1 MRVNWILQTDI
12 FSENL
17 DKLTSEI
24 TKQGHKYFYTK
35 YTPFTNKQ
43 DIPETDGPTI
53 FYGSLNYVNSIKKTQ
68 LIPGVWCDLDK
79 LKCSY
84 YYNYLGKFLLNSP
97 YTFISAGEFTRMR
110 AYLEEQFG
118 ENGYL
123 FVRPDSGFKTICG
136 GVIEPTESLETYAC
150 NQVVFPEEFL
160 VVARPLKISREWR
173 VIICGGKAITGS
185 LYKVGKGLEFGLVP
199 DEVMSYAQEVA
210 DTWCPERCW
219 VCDICESNGLHLLEI
234 NSFSCSGFYG
244 SDMAK
249 VVEAASK
256 ETFQEFASYE

>member
-24 TKQGHKYFYTK
+24 TRQGHKYFYTK

-53 FYGSLNYVNSIKKTQ
+53 FYGSLNYINSIKKTK
-68 LIPGVWCDLDK
+68 LIPGVWCDLNK

-84 YYNYLGKFLLNSP
+84 YYNYLGKFLLNED
-97 YTFISAGEFTRMR
+97 YVFVTAGEFPRLR
-110 AYLEEQFG
+110 HRLVERFG
-118 ENGYL
+118 GSGYL
-123 FVRPDSGFKTICG
+123 FIRPDSGYKTFTG
-136 GVIEPTESLETYAC
+136 GVIEPHESLETYAC
-150 NQVVFPEEFL
+150 NQVVFPEEFM

-173 VIICGGKAITGS
+173 VIICGGKVVTGS
-185 LYKVGKGLEFGLVP
+185 LYKVRENLVVGLVP
-199 DEVMSYAQEVA
+199 DEVMAYAQEVA

-244 SDMAK
+244 SNMAK
-249 VVEAASK
+249 VVETASK
-256 ETFQEFASYE
+256 EAFEEFASYG